1 MCRKKATKKPPAK
14 QAVKSRKRKTAV
26 KQIYKTTDGYLSNK
40 PAIKKPRNVAA
51 IEQRKTDGAVAVV
64 KISSKEG
71 KEQKV
76 GKTFIPKVEL
86 TPDKHPALNKTSI
99 VSRQV
104 IVGVKDGDTFK
115 PILTR
120 DLKST
125 GDKLTRKE
133 LKAIRKAVNNDT
145 KQHRKTYKKKLKKWR
160 NGFKR

>member
-1 MCRKKATKKPPAK
+1 MASKMCRKKITKKPTK
-14 QAVKSRKRKTAV
+14 KKTAV

-51 IEQRKTDGAVAVV
+51 IEQRKKDGAVAVV

-71 KEQKV
+71 KEKKV

-86 TPDKHPALNKTSI
+86 TPDKHPALTKTSI

-120 DLKST
+120 DLKNT

-133 LKAIRKAVNNDT
+133 LKAIRKAVQNDT
-145 KQHRKTYKKKLKKWR
+145 KQHRRTYKKKIKKWR
-160 NGFKR
+160 KGFKK

>member
-1 MCRKKATKKPPAK
+1 MCEKKSTKKPSK
-14 QAVKSRKRKTAV
+14 KKSAV

-51 IEQRKTDGAVAVV
+51 IEQRKKDGAVAVV
-64 KISSKEG
+64 KISSKAG
-71 KEQKV
+71 KEKKV

-86 TPDKHPALNKTSI
+86 TPDKHSALTETSI

-133 LKAIRKAVNNDT
+133 LKAIRKAVQNDT
-145 KQHRKTYKKKLKKWR
+145 KQHRKTYKKKIKKWR
-160 NGFKR
+160 KGFKK

>member
-1 MCRKKATKKPPAK
+1 MASKMCREKSTKKPTK
-14 QAVKSRKRKTAV
+14 KKTAV

-51 IEQRKTDGAVAVV
+51 IEQRKKDGAVAVV

-71 KEQKV
+71 KEKKV

-86 TPDKHPALNKTSI
+86 TPDKHPALTETSI

-104 IVGVKDGDTFK
+104 IVGIKDGETYK
-115 PILTR
+115 PIYTAEL
-120 DLKST
+120 SET

-133 LKAIRKAVNNDT
+133 LRRIRKEVSNYLPE
-145 KQHRKTYKKKLKKWR
+145 HRKTHKRKMKRWR
-160 NGFKR
+160 KGFKK